1 MPTDSYKFA
10 LQPGSYDLDELKTMR
25 YLVQRVQQR
34 KGNIYVRITDTDK
47 DTRFE
52 THSGELKVKANGW
65 GPDIIPI
72 YIQVVNG
79 RHLLDRPRN
88 TNRAGGWYRFPL
100 DEPDVC
106 RIADYDF
113 DQYAIDNGE
122 DIVPRHNYMVLIS
135 WGE

>member
-1 MPTDSYKFA
+1 MPTDSYKFT

-25 YLVQRVQQR
+25 DLVQRVQTC
-34 KGNIYVRITDTDK
+34 KGNMYVRITDTDK

-72 YIQVVNG
+72 YIQMVNG
-79 RHLLDRPRN
+79 RHLLDRPRG

-100 DEPDVC
+100 NDPKVC
-106 RIADYDF
+106 KLSAHDF
-113 DQYAIDNGE
+113 DVDAILNGGEIDSRYNYVVIE
-122 DIVPRHNYMVLIS
+122 DYL
-135 WGE
+135 